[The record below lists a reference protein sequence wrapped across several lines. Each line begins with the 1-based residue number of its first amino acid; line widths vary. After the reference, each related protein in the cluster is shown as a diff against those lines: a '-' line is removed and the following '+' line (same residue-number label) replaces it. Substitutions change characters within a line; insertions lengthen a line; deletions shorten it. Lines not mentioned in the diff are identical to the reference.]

1 MLGIYKYVSYL
12 CILLKHNNMNK
23 EKVLEV
29 VNGII
34 IDQTTQMIEDMS
46 SNEFVEMITDK
57 LSVEGVEIETEE
69 DEEELRD
76 LIGSRV
82 LPLLHKIME
91 WGIGKELP
99 KMN

>member
-1 MLGIYKYVSYL
+1 
-12 CILLKHNNMNK
+12 MNK

-29 VNGII
+29 VNGVLV
-34 IDQTTQMIEDMS
+34 DHLTQLIEDMS

-57 LSVEGVEIETEE
+57 LSEEGVVIETEE
-69 DEEELRD
+69 DEEELKD

-82 LPLLHKIME
+82 LPLLHKVLE

-99 KMN
+99 KV

>member
-1 MLGIYKYVSYL
+1 
-12 CILLKHNNMNK
+12 MNK

-34 IDQTTQMIEDMS
+34 VDQLTQMIEDMS
-46 SNEFVEMITDK
+46 SNEFVEMISDK
-57 LSVEGVEIETEE
+57 LVEEGVVIETEE

-82 LPLLHKIME
+82 LPLLHKVLE

-99 KMN
+99 KV

>member
-1 MLGIYKYVSYL
+1 
-12 CILLKHNNMNK
+12 MNK

-29 VNGII
+29 VNGEI
-34 IDQTTQMIEDMS
+34 IDRTTQLIEDMS
-46 SNEFVEMITDK
+46 SNEFIEMITDK

-69 DEEELRD
+69 ELEELRD

>member
-1 MLGIYKYVSYL
+1 
-12 CILLKHNNMNK
+12 MNK

-29 VNGII
+29 VNGVLV
-34 IDQTTQMIEDMS
+34 DHLTQLIEDMS

-57 LSVEGVEIETEE
+57 LSEEGVEIETEE
-69 DEEELRD
+69 DEEELKD

-82 LPLLHKIME
+82 LPLLHKVME

-99 KMN
+99 KD

>member
-1 MLGIYKYVSYL
+1 
-12 CILLKHNNMNK
+12 MNK